1 MGNTTVTT
9 TKLWEEMPYAIGT
22 DDFVP
27 TISAYRAES
36 KGAVIIFPG
45 GGYGMKAE
53 HEGAVMGEW
62 FQKNGITAFVVDYR
76 VAPYQHPAEISDAMR
91 AIKVV
96 RFYAEKYDID
106 RDKIAVMGFSAG
118 AHLAG
123 SLSVH
128 YDKEMYEETDRIDRE
143 NCRPNASILC
153 YPVID
158 MGTHRHDGSR
168 NNLLGALPR
177 QEMTDFMS
185 LYKHVNENTPEAF
198 IWHTSTDQSVPVMN
212 SLLYAEALSA
222 QNIPYELHIYPMG
235 RHGLGLAPEMPY
247 VAKWG
252 DNLLDWLKLKGWK

>member
-1 MGNTTVTT
+1 MEKTEVITN
-9 TKLWEEMPYAIGT
+9 KLWENIPYYDASE
-22 DDFVP
+22 DFIPV
-27 TISAYRAES
+27 ISAYRADS

-45 GGYGMKAE
+45 GAYAMKAE
-53 HEGAVMGEW
+53 HEGAVMAEW
-62 FQKNGITAFVVDYR
+62 FQKNGITSFVVDYR
-76 VAPYQHPAEISDAMR
+76 VAPYKHPAEISDAMR
-91 AIKVV
+91 AIRFV
-96 RFYAEKYDID
+96 RFYAEKYGID

-123 SLSVH
+123 SVSVH

-143 NCRPNASILC
+143 SCRPNASILC

-168 NNLLGALPR
+168 QNLLGLLPR

-185 LYKHVNENTPEAF
+185 LHKHVNENTPDTF
-198 IWHTSTDQSVPVMN
+198 IWHTSTDEAVPVMN

-235 RHGLGLAPEMPY
+235 PHGLGLAPEFPY

-252 DNLLDWLKLKGWK
+252 DNLMEWLKYKGWK